1 MVYGVQEGFI
11 SIRDRMRCNIQ
22 LYVWQGEED
31 ELKSAPNAV
40 KETITR
46 PAQEF
51 QQIGPTKQINQFIA
65 LGSVLVA
72 VGLFASAR
80 LDGGGVPGLSQLTL
94 QAVPYE
100 EVRLLCTTMRR
111 KLQVERFRTSQFL
124 FVLKINVD
132 RVATSGMLIY
142 CTTLHCTGLGQWA
155 THSG

>member
-1 MVYGVQEGFI
+1 MVYGRQMVYGVQEECR
-11 SIRDRMRCNIQ
+11 SIRDGMRCNRQ

-31 ELKSAPNAV
+31 ELKSAPKVV
-40 KETITR
+40 KETTTR

-80 LDGGGVPGLSQLTL
+80 LEGGGVSGLSQLTV

-100 EVRLLCTTMRR
+100 EVRLLVQPC
-111 KLQVERFRTSQFL
+111 VES
-124 FVLKINVD
+124 
-132 RVATSGMLIY
+132 
-142 CTTLHCTGLGQWA
+142 
-155 THSG
+155 